1 MPRRHGDAVVRPG
14 LRSPRERLIQTLW
27 FEGLGLALVAPL
39 YARVTGAGAAASVGL
54 LLALSVAVMAWS
66 ALYNTLFDRWEWRR
80 HRRVASQRPPGL
92 RTVHALGLEATVVLI
107 SCPLIMVFT
116 GLGFWPALG
125 LDLALSAVYAAYGWL
140 FHWGYD
146 RLRPVPSA

>member
-1 MPRRHGDAVVRPG
+1 MVSPG

-27 FEGLGLALVAPL
+27 FEALGLALVAPL
-39 YARVTGAGAAASVGL
+39 YAAVTGEGAAESIGL
-54 LLALSVAVMAWS
+54 LLALSVVVMAWS

-92 RTVHALGLEATVVLI
+92 RTVHALGLEVTVLLL

-116 GLGFWPALG
+116 GLGFWAALG
-125 LDLALSAVYAAYGWL
+125 LDLALSAVYAAYGWV

-146 RLRPVPSA
+146 RLRPVQVG

>member
-1 MPRRHGDAVVRPG
+1 MVSPG
-14 LRSPRERLIQTLW
+14 LRSARERVIQTLW

-39 YARVTGAGAAASVGL
+39 YALVSGESAADSVGL
-54 LLALSVAVMAWS
+54 LLALSAAVMAWS

-92 RTVHALGLEATVVLI
+92 RTVHAVGLEVTVVLV
-107 SCPLIMVFT
+107 SCPLIMAFT
-116 GLGFWPALG
+116 GLGFWAALG
-125 LDLALSAVYAAYGWL
+125 LDLALSVVYAAYGWL

-146 RLRPVPSA
+146 RLRPVACG